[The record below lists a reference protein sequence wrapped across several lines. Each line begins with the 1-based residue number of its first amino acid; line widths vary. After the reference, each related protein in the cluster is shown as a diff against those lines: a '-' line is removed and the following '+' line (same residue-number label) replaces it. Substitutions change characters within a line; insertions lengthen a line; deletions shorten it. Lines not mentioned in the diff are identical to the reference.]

1 MIRYQAYLLSV
12 GLIALASCGGGDADQ
27 PEVDVP
33 EAEVFETTPSRSGNL
48 SMGWRVVGDSIPLNE
63 HFEIEV
69 RVTTSTGA
77 PVEDAQVSAR
87 CTMPEHGHGMNVM
100 PRGRELGLGL
110 YRVEGMLLHMR
121 GRWVLG
127 IDVILDGLAETA
139 DFEILLE

>member
-1 MIRYQAYLLSV
+1 VIRYYVLLLSAV
-12 GLIALASCGGGDADQ
+12 LIALASCGGGDVDQ
-27 PEVDVP
+27 PDGDVP
-33 EAEVFETTPSRSGNL
+33 EAEVFEVTDSRSGNL

-127 IDVILDGLAETA
+127 IDVIFDGLAETA

>member
-1 MIRYQAYLLSV
+1 MTDHPEAMLVVERGVDDFSV
-12 GLIALASCGGGDADQ
+12 IPLEQ
-27 PEVDVP
+27 PECILGKS
-33 EAEVFETTPSRSGNL
+33 PSANIVLDNPYVSRRHALISQ
-48 SMGWRVVGDSIPLNE
+48 RHE

-69 RVTTSTGA
+69 RVTSSTGA

-87 CTMPEHGHGMNVM
+87 CNMPEHGHGMNVI
-100 PRGRELGLGL
+100 PRGRELGQGL

-127 IDVILDGLAETA
+127 IDVILDGLGETA

>member
-1 MIRYQAYLLSV
+1 VLSL
-12 GLIALASCGGGDADQ
+12 GLIALASCGGGNGDQ

-33 EAEVFETTPSRSGNL
+33 EPEAFEITPSRSGNL

>member
-1 MIRYQAYLLSV
+1 MSVVLL
-12 GLIALASCGGGDADQ
+12 ALAGCGGGEAE
-27 PEVDVP
+27 PSEVDVP
-33 EAEVFETTPSRSGNL
+33 EAPVFESTPSRTGNM

-87 CTMPEHGHGMNVM
+87 CNMPEHGHGMNVV